1 MLNFLIIPEI
11 FLAIST
17 VVILFITPFM
27 KGDNYIKISYLS
39 LIIIFIAQF
48 LILKDIFYSELI
60 FNDFFIID
68 SFGSFLKSLILIG
81 AGLIVFFYISIQ
93 NPKSLRRPEF
103 SIIFL
108 TALTGMLLMISSN
121 DLLSLFMSMELQS
134 LSLYILVSFSRDD
147 FISSEAGVKYFIIGS
162 LSTCIFLFGTSLVYG
177 LVGSTSFNEISIFM
191 SDLYS
196 TPTMLIV
203 GLIFILVSLSLKISA
218 APFHMWT
225 PDVYQGAP
233 SIVTSILSTLPKIA
247 AFGVLIRLLVYPF
260 GEIIIDWG
268 KILIILS
275 ITSMIIGSLGA
286 LLQTDL
292 KRLMAYS
299 TINHIGF
306 ILMGLIPGSEEGITA
321 ICIYLIFYIT
331 MNLGIF
337 LFILNMQRD
346 QINVSSIKDLS
357 GLYRSQPLMAGCLAI
372 ILFSMAGIPPMA
384 GFIGKLIILNIVVD
398 NNLFFLAVIAVLT
411 SVIAAFYYIRLIKSI
426 FFDEP
431 IDDLDNITN
440 NQSKYLLCGFAF
452 FNLTV
457 VFYPQF
463 FLNLCAS
470 ITLSLFAVN

>member
-1 MLNFLIIPEI
+1 MFVIPEI
-11 FLAIST
+11 FLAICAIL
-17 VVILFITPFM
+17 ILFITPFL
-27 KGDNYIKISYLS
+27 KKNSYLTISYLS
-39 LIIIFIAQF
+39 LFVIFLSQF
-48 LILKDIFYSELI
+48 LILKDIFYSEVI
-60 FNDFFIID
+60 FNGFFVVD

-81 AGLIVFFYISIQ
+81 AGLIFYFYLTVN
-93 NPKSLRRPEF
+93 NPKSLKRPEF
-103 SIIFL
+103 AIILLLSIV
-108 TALTGMLLMISSN
+108 GMLLMISSN

-147 FISSEAGVKYFIIGS
+147 FTSSEAGVKYFIIGS

-177 LVGSTSFNEISIFM
+177 LVGSTSFNEISVFM
-191 SDLYS
+191 SNLYA

-233 SIVTSILSTLPKIA
+233 SIITTLLSTLPKIA

-260 GEIIIDWG
+260 GEIIVDWG

-275 ITSMIIGSLGA
+275 ISSMLIGSLGA
-286 LLQTDL
+286 LRQTDL

-306 ILMGLIPGSEEGITA
+306 ILMGLIPGSEDGITS

-346 QINVSSIKDLS
+346 QVSVTSIKDLS
-357 GLYRSQPLMAGCLAI
+357 GLYRSQPLTAGCISI

-384 GFIGKLIILNIVVD
+384 GFIGKLIILNIVID
-398 NNLFFLAVIAVLT
+398 NNLFYLAVIAVLT

-426 FFDEP
+426 FFDDPVDE
-431 IDDLDNITN
+431 LDNISN
-440 NQSKYLLCGFAF
+440 DHSKYMLCGFAF

-463 FLNLCAS
+463 FLNVCAS
-470 ITLSLFAVN
+470 ITLSLFAVK

>member
-1 MLNFLIIPEI
+1 MIIIPEI
-11 FLAIST
+11 FLAICS
-17 VVILFITPFM
+17 VVLLFVSPFL
-27 KGDNYIKISYLS
+27 KDEGYLKIGVLT
-39 LIIIFIAQF
+39 LIVIFLAQF
-48 LILKDIFYSELI
+48 FILKDIFYSQII
-60 FNDFFIID
+60 FNGFFIVD

-81 AGLIVFFYISIQ
+81 AGLIIYFYLTINNSQ
-93 NPKSLRRPEF
+93 SLRRPEF

-108 TALTGMLLMISSN
+108 IAVVGMLLMISSN

-162 LSTCIFLFGTSLVYG
+162 LSTCIFLFGTSLIYG
-177 LVGSTSFNEISIFM
+177 LVGSTSFNEISLFM
-191 SDLYS
+191 SELYS

-233 SIVTSILSTLPKIA
+233 SIVTTLLSTLPKIA
-247 AFGVLIRLLVYPF
+247 AFGVLIRILVYPF
-260 GEIIIDWG
+260 GEIIVDWG

-275 ITSMIIGSLGA
+275 ITSMLIGSLGA

-299 TINHIGF
+299 TINHVGF
-306 ILMGLIPGSEEGITA
+306 ILMALIPGSEDGITS

-331 MNLGIF
+331 MNLGVF

-346 QINVSSIKDLS
+346 QVNVTSIKDLS
-357 GLYRSQPLMAGCLAI
+357 GLYRSQPLIAGCLAI

-384 GFIGKLIILNIVVD
+384 GFIGKLIILNIIID
-398 NNLFFLAVIAVLT
+398 NNLFYLAIIAVLT

-426 FFDEP
+426 FFNEP
-431 IDDLDNITN
+431 IEELDNIN
-440 NQSKYLLCGFAF
+440 NNNSKYMLCGFAL

-470 ITLSLFAVN
+470 VTLSLFSVK

>member
-1 MLNFLIIPEI
+1 MFVIPEI
-11 FLAIST
+11 FLAICA
-17 VVILFITPFM
+17 VVILFITPFL
-27 KGDNYIKISYLS
+27 KKNSYLTISYLS
-39 LIIIFIAQF
+39 LFVIFLSQF
-48 LILKDIFYSELI
+48 LILKDIFYSEII
-60 FNDFFIID
+60 FNGFFIVD

-81 AGLIVFFYISIQ
+81 AGLIFYFYLTVN
-93 NPKSLRRPEF
+93 NPKSLKRPEF
-103 SIIFL
+103 AIILLISIV
-108 TALTGMLLMISSN
+108 GMLLMISSN

-147 FISSEAGVKYFIIGS
+147 FTSSEAGVKYFIIGS

-177 LVGSTSFNEISIFM
+177 LVGSTSFNEISVFM
-191 SDLYS
+191 SNLYS

-233 SIVTSILSTLPKIA
+233 SIITTLLSTLPKIA

-260 GEIIIDWG
+260 GEIIVDWG

-275 ITSMIIGSLGA
+275 ISSMLIGSLGA
-286 LLQTDL
+286 LRQTDL

-306 ILMGLIPGSEEGITA
+306 ILMGLIPGSEDGITS

-346 QINVSSIKDLS
+346 QVSVTSIKDLS
-357 GLYRSQPLMAGCLAI
+357 GLYRSQPLTAGCISI
-372 ILFSMAGIPPMA
+372 ILFSMAGIPPLA
-384 GFIGKLIILNIVVD
+384 GFIGKLIILNIVID

-426 FFDEP
+426 FFDDPVEE
-431 IDDLDNITN
+431 LDSIGNDH
-440 NQSKYLLCGFAF
+440 SKYMLCGFAF

-470 ITLSLFAVN
+470 VTLSLFAVK

>member
-1 MLNFLIIPEI
+1 MFVIPEI
-11 FLAIST
+11 FLAICAI
-17 VVILFITPFM
+17 VILFITPFL
-27 KGDNYIKISYLS
+27 KKNSYLTIAYLS
-39 LIIIFIAQF
+39 LFVIFLSQF
-48 LILKDIFYSELI
+48 LILKDIFYSEII
-60 FNDFFIID
+60 FNGFFVVD

-81 AGLIVFFYISIQ
+81 AGLIFYFYLTVN
-93 NPKSLRRPEF
+93 NPKSLKRPEF
-103 SIIFL
+103 AIILLISIV
-108 TALTGMLLMISSN
+108 GMLLMISSN

-147 FISSEAGVKYFIIGS
+147 FTSSEAGVKYFIIGS

-177 LVGSTSFNEISIFM
+177 LVGSTSFNEISVFM

-233 SIVTSILSTLPKIA
+233 SIITTLLSTLPKIA

-260 GEIIIDWG
+260 GEIIVDWG

-275 ITSMIIGSLGA
+275 ISSMLIGSLGA
-286 LLQTDL
+286 LRQTDL

-306 ILMGLIPGSEEGITA
+306 ILMGLIPGSEDGITS

-346 QINVSSIKDLS
+346 QVSVTSIKDLS
-357 GLYRSQPLMAGCLAI
+357 GLYRSQPLIAGCISI

-384 GFIGKLIILNIVVD
+384 GFIGKLIILNIVID

-426 FFDEP
+426 FFDDPVDE
-431 IDDLDNITN
+431 LDNISN
-440 NQSKYLLCGFAF
+440 DHSKYMLCGFAV

-463 FLNLCAS
+463 FLNVCAS
-470 ITLSLFAVN
+470 ITLSLFAVK

>member
-1 MLNFLIIPEI
+1 MLVIPEI
-11 FLAIST
+11 FLAICA
-17 VVILFITPFM
+17 VFILLITPLL
-27 KGDNYIKISYLS
+27 KKKSYLTISYLS
-39 LIIIFIAQF
+39 LFVIFISQF
-48 LILKDIFYSELI
+48 FILKDIFYSEVI
-60 FNDFFIID
+60 FNGFFIVD

-81 AGLIVFFYISIQ
+81 AGLIFYFYLTVN
-93 NPKSLRRPEF
+93 NPKSLKRPEF
-103 SIIFL
+103 AIILLISIV
-108 TALTGMLLMISSN
+108 GMLLMISSN

-147 FISSEAGVKYFIIGS
+147 FTSSEAGVKYFIIGS

-177 LVGSTSFNEISIFM
+177 LVGSTSFNEISVFM
-191 SDLYS
+191 SELYS

-233 SIVTSILSTLPKIA
+233 SIITTLLSTLPKIA

-260 GEIIIDWG
+260 GEIIVDWG

-275 ITSMIIGSLGA
+275 ISSMLIGSLGA
-286 LLQTDL
+286 LRQTDL

-306 ILMGLIPGSEEGITA
+306 ILMGLIPGSEDGITS

-346 QINVSSIKDLS
+346 QVSVTSIKDLS
-357 GLYRSQPLMAGCLAI
+357 GLYRSQPLTAGCVSI

-384 GFIGKLIILNIVVD
+384 GFVGKLIILNIIID

-426 FFDEP
+426 FFDDPVDE
-431 IDDLDNITN
+431 LDNIN
-440 NQSKYLLCGFAF
+440 NDHSKYLLCGFAF

-470 ITLSLFAVN
+470 ITLSLFAVK

>member
-1 MLNFLIIPEI
+1 MFVIPEI
-11 FLAIST
+11 FLAICAI
-17 VVILFITPFM
+17 VILFITPFL
-27 KGDNYIKISYLS
+27 KKNSYLTISYLS
-39 LIIIFIAQF
+39 LFVIFLSQF
-48 LILKDIFYSELI
+48 LILKDIFYSEVI
-60 FNDFFIID
+60 FNGFFVVD

-81 AGLIVFFYISIQ
+81 AGLIFYFYLTVN
-93 NPKSLRRPEF
+93 NPKSLKRPEF
-103 SIIFL
+103 AIILLISIV
-108 TALTGMLLMISSN
+108 GMLLMISSN

-147 FISSEAGVKYFIIGS
+147 FTSSEAGVKYFIIGS

-177 LVGSTSFNEISIFM
+177 LVGSTSFNEISVFM
-191 SDLYS
+191 SDLYA

-233 SIVTSILSTLPKIA
+233 SIITTLLSTLPKIA

-260 GEIIIDWG
+260 GEIIVDWG

-275 ITSMIIGSLGA
+275 ISSMLIGSLGA
-286 LLQTDL
+286 LRQTDL

-306 ILMGLIPGSEEGITA
+306 ILMGLIPGSEDGITS

-346 QINVSSIKDLS
+346 QVSVTSIKDLS
-357 GLYRSQPLMAGCLAI
+357 GLYRSQPLTAGCVSI

-384 GFIGKLIILNIVVD
+384 GFIGKLIILNIVID

-426 FFDEP
+426 FFDDPVDE
-431 IDDLDNITN
+431 LDNISN
-440 NQSKYLLCGFAF
+440 DHSKYMLCGFAV

-470 ITLSLFAVN
+470 ITLSLFAVK

>member
-1 MLNFLIIPEI
+1 MFVIPEI
-11 FLAIST
+11 FLAICAIL
-17 VVILFITPFM
+17 ILFITPFL
-27 KGDNYIKISYLS
+27 KKNSYLTISYLS
-39 LIIIFIAQF
+39 LFVIFLSQF
-48 LILKDIFYSELI
+48 LILKDIFYSEVI
-60 FNDFFIID
+60 FNGFFVVD

-81 AGLIVFFYISIQ
+81 AGLIFYFYLTVN
-93 NPKSLRRPEF
+93 NPKSLKRPEF
-103 SIIFL
+103 AIILLISIV
-108 TALTGMLLMISSN
+108 GMLLMISSN

-147 FISSEAGVKYFIIGS
+147 FTSSEAGVKYFIIGS

-177 LVGSTSFNEISIFM
+177 LVGSTSFNEISVFM

-196 TPTMLIV
+196 TPTMLII

-233 SIVTSILSTLPKIA
+233 SIITTLLSTLPKIA

-260 GEIIIDWG
+260 GEIIVDWG

-275 ITSMIIGSLGA
+275 ITSMLIGSLGA
-286 LLQTDL
+286 LRQTDL

-306 ILMGLIPGSEEGITA
+306 ILMGLIPGSEDGITS

-346 QINVSSIKDLS
+346 QVSVTSIKDLS
-357 GLYRSQPLMAGCLAI
+357 GLYRSQPLTAGCVSI

-384 GFIGKLIILNIVVD
+384 GFIGKLIILNIVID
-398 NNLFFLAVIAVLT
+398 NNLFLLAVIAVLT

-426 FFDEP
+426 FFDQPVDE
-431 IDDLDNITN
+431 LDNISN
-440 NQSKYLLCGFAF
+440 DHSRYMLCGFAF

-463 FLNLCAS
+463 FLNMCAS
-470 ITLSLFAVN
+470 ITLSLFAVK

>member
-1 MLNFLIIPEI
+1 MNLFVIPEI
-11 FLAIST
+11 FLAICA
-17 VVILFITPFM
+17 VVILFITPFLKKSSYM
-27 KGDNYIKISYLS
+27 TISYLS
-39 LIIIFIAQF
+39 LFVIFLSQF
-48 LILKDIFYSELI
+48 FILKDIFYSEVI
-60 FNDFFIID
+60 FNGFFIVD

-81 AGLIVFFYISIQ
+81 SGLIFYFYLTVN
-93 NPKSLRRPEF
+93 NPKSLKRPEF
-103 SIIFL
+103 AIILLISIV
-108 TALTGMLLMISSN
+108 GMLLMISSN

-147 FISSEAGVKYFIIGS
+147 FTSSEAGVKYFIIGS

-177 LVGSTSFNEISIFM
+177 LVGSTSFNEISVFM

-233 SIVTSILSTLPKIA
+233 SIITTLLSTLPKIA

-260 GEIIIDWG
+260 GEIIVDWG

-275 ITSMIIGSLGA
+275 ISSMLIGSLGA
-286 LLQTDL
+286 LRQTDL

-306 ILMGLIPGSEEGITA
+306 ILMGLIPGSEDGITS

-346 QINVSSIKDLS
+346 QVSVTSIKDLS
-357 GLYRSQPLMAGCLAI
+357 GLYRSQPLTAGCVSI

-384 GFIGKLIILNIVVD
+384 GFIGKLIILNIIID

-431 IDDLDNITN
+431 VDELDNIGN
-440 NQSKYLLCGFAF
+440 DHSKYMLCGFAF

-457 VFYPQF
+457 VPPPQF

-470 ITLSLFAVN
+470 VTLSLFAVK

>member
-1 MLNFLIIPEI
+1 MLIIPEI
-11 FLAIST
+11 FIAICS
-17 VVILFITPFM
+17 VFVLFITPFL
-27 KGDNYIKISYLS
+27 KKDSYVKIGYLT
-39 LIIIFIAQF
+39 LFIIFISQF
-48 LILKDIFYSELI
+48 LIFKDIFYSQII
-60 FNDFFIID
+60 FNGFFIVD

-81 AGLIVFFYISIQ
+81 SGLIIFFYLTVQ

-103 SIIFL
+103 SIVFL
-108 TALTGMLLMISSN
+108 ISVVGMLLMISSN

-134 LSLYILVSFSRDD
+134 LSLYILVSFSRED

-162 LSTCIFLFGTSLVYG
+162 LSTCIFLFGTSLIYG

-233 SIVTSILSTLPKIA
+233 SIVTTLLSTLPKIA

-260 GEIIIDWG
+260 GEIIVDWG

-286 LLQTDL
+286 LLQSDL

-306 ILMGLIPGSEEGITA
+306 ILMALIPGSEDGITS
-321 ICIYLIFYIT
+321 ICIYLIFYVT
-331 MNLGIF
+331 MNLGMF

-346 QINVSSIKDLS
+346 QVSVTSMKDLS
-357 GLYRSQPLMAGCLAI
+357 GLYKSQPLIAGCLAI
-372 ILFSMAGIPPMA
+372 ILFSMAGIPPLA
-384 GFIGKLIILNIVVD
+384 GFIGKLIILNIIID
-398 NNLFFLAVIAVLT
+398 NNLFFLAIIAVLT

-426 FFDEP
+426 FFDQP
-431 IDDLDNITN
+431 IDDLDNINN
-440 NQSKYLLCGFAF
+440 NQSKYMLCGFAF

-457 VFYPQF
+457 VLYPQF

-470 ITLSLFAVN
+470 ITLSLFAVK

>member
-1 MLNFLIIPEI
+1 MFVIPEI
-11 FLAIST
+11 FLAICAIT
-17 VVILFITPFM
+17 ILFITPFL
-27 KGDNYIKISYLS
+27 KKKSYLTISYLS
-39 LIIIFIAQF
+39 LFVIFISQF
-48 LILKDIFYSELI
+48 FILKDIFYSEVI
-60 FNDFFIID
+60 FNGFFIVD

-81 AGLIVFFYISIQ
+81 AGLIFYFYLTIN
-93 NPKSLRRPEF
+93 NPKSLKRPEF
-103 SIIFL
+103 AIILLISIV
-108 TALTGMLLMISSN
+108 GMLLMISSN

-147 FISSEAGVKYFIIGS
+147 FTSSEAGVKYFIIGS

-177 LVGSTSFNEISIFM
+177 LVGSTSFNEISVFM
-191 SDLYS
+191 SELYS

-233 SIVTSILSTLPKIA
+233 SIITTLLSTLPKIA

-260 GEIIIDWG
+260 GEIIVDWG

-275 ITSMIIGSLGA
+275 ISSMLIGSLGA
-286 LLQTDL
+286 LRQTDL

-306 ILMGLIPGSEEGITA
+306 ILMGLIPGSEDGITS

-346 QINVSSIKDLS
+346 QVSVTSIKDLS
-357 GLYRSQPLMAGCLAI
+357 GLYRSQPLTAGCVSI

-384 GFIGKLIILNIVVD
+384 GFIGKLIILNIIID

-411 SVIAAFYYIRLIKSI
+411 SVVAAFYYIRLIKSI

-431 IDDLDNITN
+431 VDELDNIN
-440 NQSKYLLCGFAF
+440 NDHSKYMLCGFAF

-470 ITLSLFAVN
+470 ITLSLFAVK